1 MDKRAIG
8 VFDSGLGGLTAVRR
22 LHALMPQEN
31 IIYFGDTG
39 RVPYGTRGRD
49 IITKYARQDVAFLR
63 QFDLKSIIIACNTV
77 SAIALDL
84 LSEENDIPIIGTVE
98 PACRRAMTMT
108 QTGRVGVIGTAATI
122 RSGAYEKYLHK
133 KDGTLDLFTQACPL
147 FVPLVENG
155 RVHRGD
161 VVIETVVKEYLTPLK
176 DAGVDTLI
184 LGCTHYPLLEEVIG
198 DFMGPDVT
206 LIDSG
211 AEAANLASTQFD
223 PNEGTGTT
231 QYFVSDDPQGFD
243 QLAELFLQ
251 ERSMSVRSLWIFPA
265 IKEHRNMK
273 KDVWLTIS
281 SQQQFAGC
289 DEENIDLQTAA
300 TLYERGGKYY
310 IAYEE
315 SELTGLEG
323 TKTTVKLDGKTV
335 ALIRTGTFPSH
346 MLFAEDE
353 RHVGLYQTPVGSE
366 MAIATHT
373 SRVHN
378 TIGENGGHLIIDYT
392 VEVDN
397 SLMGE
402 HHFEMTVSTKPNIQV
417 V

>member
-1 MDKRAIG
+1 
-8 VFDSGLGGLTAVRR
+8 
-22 LHALMPQEN
+22 
-31 IIYFGDTG
+31 
-39 RVPYGTRGRD
+39 
-49 IITKYARQDVAFLR
+49 
-63 QFDLKSIIIACNTV
+63 
-77 SAIALDL
+77 
-84 LSEENDIPIIGTVE
+84 
-98 PACRRAMTMT
+98 
-108 QTGRVGVIGTAATI
+108 
-122 RSGAYEKYLHK
+122 
-133 KDGTLDLFTQACPL
+133 
-147 FVPLVENG
+147 
-155 RVHRGD
+155 
-161 VVIETVVKEYLTPLK
+161 
-176 DAGVDTLI
+176 
-184 LGCTHYPLLEEVIG
+184 
-198 DFMGPDVT
+198 
-206 LIDSG
+206 
-211 AEAANLASTQFD
+211 
-223 PNEGTGTT
+223 
-231 QYFVSDDPQGFD
+231 
-243 QLAELFLQ
+243 
-251 ERSMSVRSLWIFPA
+251 
-265 IKEHRNMK
+265 MK

-300 TLYERGGKYY
+300 TLYE
-310 IAYEE
+310 
-315 SELTGLEG
+315 TGLEG

>member
-1 MDKRAIG
+1 
-8 VFDSGLGGLTAVRR
+8 
-22 LHALMPQEN
+22 
-31 IIYFGDTG
+31 
-39 RVPYGTRGRD
+39 
-49 IITKYARQDVAFLR
+49 
-63 QFDLKSIIIACNTV
+63 
-77 SAIALDL
+77 
-84 LSEENDIPIIGTVE
+84 
-98 PACRRAMTMT
+98 
-108 QTGRVGVIGTAATI
+108 
-122 RSGAYEKYLHK
+122 
-133 KDGTLDLFTQACPL
+133 
-147 FVPLVENG
+147 
-155 RVHRGD
+155 
-161 VVIETVVKEYLTPLK
+161 
-176 DAGVDTLI
+176 
-184 LGCTHYPLLEEVIG
+184 
-198 DFMGPDVT
+198 
-206 LIDSG
+206 
-211 AEAANLASTQFD
+211 
-223 PNEGTGTT
+223 
-231 QYFVSDDPQGFD
+231 
-243 QLAELFLQ
+243 
-251 ERSMSVRSLWIFPA
+251 
-265 IKEHRNMK
+265 MK

-353 RHVGLYQTPVGSE
+353 RH
-366 MAIATHT
+366 
-373 SRVHN
+373 
-378 TIGENGGHLIIDYT
+378 LIIDYT